1 MHLPNYDRLMREYL
15 AYLQD
20 IRGYSLATLTT
31 YRIALTQLSSNYT
44 IDDNR
49 LDIKPFRLIL
59 VGQAAKTISKK
70 LSAVRGFTKFLN
82 AQKGYSF
89 DLVGDYA
96 IKIPKTLPK
105 PIATSYIDEALSIA
119 SLQEKALIF
128 LMYGVGLRISE
139 VASIEL
145 KNISKEWLIVHGKGN
160 KERQLPLLEIVS
172 KTLEEHITFAKP
184 KTYLFEKKGKTM
196 SINQIRHATTKLFK
210 SKGIKV
216 TPHQLRHTFA
226 TELLNNDARLSDI
239 SKLLGHTTM
248 ASTQIYTQLASTK
261 KLQDYLA
268 AHPLCR

>member
-1 MHLPNYDRLMREYL
+1 MHLPNYDSLVREYVD
-15 AYLQD
+15 YLQE
-20 IRGYSLATLTT
+20 IRGYSPTTLTT
-31 YRIALTQLSSNYT
+31 YRIALAQLSLNHT
-44 IDDNR
+44 IEDNR
-49 LDIKPFRLIL
+49 FDIKPFRLIL

-70 LSAVRGFTKFLN
+70 LSAVRGFIKFLN
-82 AQKGYSF
+82 AQKGYAF

-139 VASIEL
+139 VASIEPQ
-145 KNISKEWLIVHGKGN
+145 NISKEWLIVQGKGN

-172 KTLEEHITFAKP
+172 KTLEEYIAFAKP
-184 KTYLFEKKGKTM
+184 KTYLFEKKGKAM